1 MTFLEHLED
10 LRKRLFNA
18 FLVIILG
25 AIPGWYFSKPIYN
38 ILARPVTDVLPEG
51 TKLAFTTLTAPFML
65 YMKVAFLTS
74 LFATSPFV
82 FLQLW
87 YFIAPGLYHKERKYV
102 VPFVFFTSFFFIL
115 GALFGYFMV
124 FPWAVRFFISLASDF
139 QPVITVDQYF
149 SFVLRVLLGIALVFE
164 LPTLIFFLS
173 RFGIVTAGWMIRN
186 FKYAVLAA
194 FIIAAVITPTPDMIT
209 QTLVAVP
216 MLALYGLSILIAL
229 VVGRSREKAMRSRDE
244 EGGEGGDEGGP
255 GKRKKTRK
263 EKKAEKAAQKA
274 DEKRV
279 KAERADGGSVR
290 SGSEKSGGTRGGEEC
305 VSEIKP
311 GGGSEGPSEKDTGVS
326 EKTDRVPDDKAKAEG
341 KPQGEPDIN
350 KDREKGGGEP
360 KTETGGRETHED
372 PDVKSE
378 NAQVETDK
386 RSIGDEEPGG
396 GGEGPNKA
404 DKSESAKADRGPDDE
419 AEPGK
424 DRDKSGGEDGGY
436 PDE

>member
-87 YFIAPGLYHKERKYV
+87 YFIAPGLYHKERRYV

-124 FPWAVRFFISLASDF
+124 FPWAVKFFISLASDF

-173 RFGIVTAGWMIRN
+173 KLGIVTARWMIRN

-194 FIIAAVITPTPDMIT
+194 FVIAAVITPTPDMIT

-244 EGGEGGDEGGP
+244 EGGEGGDGAGG
-255 GKRKKTRK
+255 RKKTRK

-274 DEKRV
+274 SK
-279 KAERADGGSVR
+279 KKGKTERADD
-290 SGSEKSGGTRGGEEC
+290 
-305 VSEIKP
+305 
-311 GGGSEGPSEKDTGVS
+311 GGGR
-326 EKTDRVPDDKAKAEG
+326 KTHE
-341 KPQGEPDIN
+341 EPDG
-350 KDREKGGGEP
+350 KG
-360 KTETGGRETHED
+360 
-372 PDVKSE
+372 E
-378 NAQVETDK
+378 NAQAETDK
-386 RSIGDEEPGG
+386 RSNGDREPGLG
-396 GGEGPNKA
+396 GDGPGET
-404 DKSESAKADRGPDDE
+404 DKSESAKTDIGPDDKAKYE
-419 AEPGK
+419 GKPEGEPQIDG
-424 DRDKSGGEDGGY
+424 DRDKGGGKDGGY

>member
-74 LFATSPFV
+74 LFVTSPFV

-87 YFIAPGLYHKERKYV
+87 YFIAPGLYRKERKYV

-115 GALFGYFMV
+115 GAMFGYFMV

-173 RFGIVTAGWMIRN
+173 KLGIVTARWMIRN

-194 FIIAAVITPTPDMIT
+194 FIIAAIITPTPDMIT

-216 MLALYGLSILIAL
+216 MLVLYGFSILIAL

-244 EGGEGGDEGGP
+244 ENGGDEGGP
-255 GKRKKTRK
+255 SERKKTRK
-263 EKKAEKAAQKA
+263 EKKAEKAAQTANK
-274 DEKRV
+274 K
-279 KAERADGGSVR
+279 KQKMERADDGSVGN
-290 SGSEKSGGTRGGEEC
+290 GSKKSGGTGGGEER
-305 VSEIKP
+305 
-311 GGGSEGPSEKDTGVS
+311 GGGSESPNEKDTGVS
-326 EKTDRVPDDKAKAEG
+326 EKTDRGPDDKAKPE
-341 KPQGEPDIN
+341 GEPKGEPEVN
-350 KDREKGGGEP
+350 KDRDKGGGEP
-360 KTETGGRETHED
+360 KTEFGGRETHEE
-372 PDVKSE
+372 PVGKSE
-378 NAQVETDK
+378 NAQAETDK
-386 RSIGDEEPGG
+386 RSNGDEEPGLG
-396 GGEGPNKA
+396 GDGPSET
-404 DKSESAKADRGPDDE
+404 DKSEGAKTEFGSDSGAAPVKDRG
-419 AEPGK
+419 
-424 DRDKSGGEDGGY
+424 KSGGEGGGY